1 MEHRLQR
8 QLSTIVESMLS
19 ELSHIPHLL
28 KAKYK
33 TKTFIVLK
41 QVMQK
46 DHVHSYHLQKTW
58 ICKCPGRISVYQ
70 SRFQL
75 MSPFNKQTVLLRL
88 KKISLFMCTCS
99 IILFSLSVL
108 NINSSKSSNFWT
120 PTDNSGSCK
129 TSTDNKKAGF
139 HYKYSHL
146 GEAY

>member
-19 ELSHIPHLL
+19 ELSHIPHLF

-58 ICKCPGRISVYQ
+58 ICICPGRISVYP
-70 SRFQL
+70 SRVQL

-88 KKISLFMCTCS
+88 KKNQFIYVYLFNN
-99 IILFSLSVL
+99 LVL
-108 NINSSKSSNFWT
+108 PFRFKHKLI
-120 PTDNSGSCK
+120 
-129 TSTDNKKAGF
+129 
-139 HYKYSHL
+139 
-146 GEAY
+146 